1 MHTMYTHVC
10 GFFWPKHVVQ
20 QGEAQPC
27 LLQFCHGGRFA
38 QAELELLI
46 ELTAGAKDFDQV
58 YKDARRHGC
67 IELIRDTN
75 ASRGITRRLKELTGI
90 SKESLN

>member
-1 MHTMYTHVC
+1 MYTHVH

-27 LLQFCHGGRFA
+27 LLQFCHGGVSLE

-46 ELTAGAKDFDQV
+46 ELAAGAKDFDQV
-58 YKDARRHGC
+58 YKDAWRLGC